1 MTSSAWP
8 SSRGAHRPAPPGGI
22 GETPLPCKRPLSA
35 GGLEELIKPIQ
46 ESLYRRRYG
55 IKNRDRLNRR

>member
-1 MTSSAWP
+1 
-8 SSRGAHRPAPPGGI
+8 
-22 GETPLPCKRPLSA
+22 LPCKRPLSA